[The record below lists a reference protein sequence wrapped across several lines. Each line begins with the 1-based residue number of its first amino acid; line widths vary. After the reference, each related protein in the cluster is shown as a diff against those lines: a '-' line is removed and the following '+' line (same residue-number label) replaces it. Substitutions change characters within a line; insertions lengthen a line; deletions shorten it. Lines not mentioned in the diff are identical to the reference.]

1 MNNIVPR
8 PKHDFTA
15 DQVALITRT
24 IARGATN
31 DELELFLAQCKRTGL
46 DPFARQIY
54 AVKRWDARE
63 QREVMA
69 IQVSIDG
76 FRLIAERTGKYCGQL
91 GPFWCGED
99 GNWLDVWLGAGPP
112 LAARIGILRTDFREP
127 LWGVA
132 RYSSYAQRTKDG
144 KPMRMW
150 QSMPDVMIAK
160 CAEALGFR
168 RAFPQELSGLYTA
181 DEMSQADNAP
191 EPRPAPQPVPLMP
204 ASEKLVMVVKPDLAL
219 PPHEISLLVTDKD
232 APDWPQFAADLINAI
247 ESSPSLEIAEQWF
260 EFNSDLMKHLEGVA
274 PKLFARMNARIG
286 EHIRSLTV
294 AAEQTETS

>member
-24 IARGATN
+24 IARGASN

-91 GPFWCGED
+91 GPFWCGDD
-99 GNWLDVWLGAGPP
+99 GNWLDVWLGGGPP

-181 DEMSQADNAP
+181 DEMSQAENAP
-191 EPRPAPQPVPLMP
+191 EPRPAPQPVPLVP
-204 ASEKLVMVVKPDLAL
+204 APVDAPAILQPQ
-219 PPHEISLLVTDKD
+219 EIELQTTDKD

-247 ESSPSLEIAEQWF
+247 ENSPSLEIAEQWF
-260 EFNSDLMKHLEGVA
+260 ELNSETMKDLEGVA

-294 AAEQTETS
+294 AAKEAETS